1 MTKELSFY
9 TNNSDETLSL
19 GRKFA
24 DTISAGCLI
33 FLDGELGTG
42 KTTFMR
48 GFMRGLGFLGKVKS
62 PSYCLLEQ
70 YTLDL
75 TINHFDLYRFKSS
88 SEWEDAG
95 FNEFINST
103 DVNVIEWPEKAID
116 VLPTP
121 DLTVFFTYIQQG
133 GRSIKFKS
141 LSSRGEK
148 CIDILS

>member
-48 GFMRGLGFLGKVKS
+48 GFMRGLGFFRKG
-62 PSYCLLEQ
+62 
-70 YTLDL
+70 
-75 TINHFDLYRFKSS
+75 
-88 SEWEDAG
+88 
-95 FNEFINST
+95 
-103 DVNVIEWPEKAID
+103 
-116 VLPTP
+116 
-121 DLTVFFTYIQQG
+121 
-133 GRSIKFKS
+133 
-141 LSSRGEK
+141 
-148 CIDILS
+148 

>member
-48 GFMRGLGFLGKVKS
+48 GFMRGLGFL
-62 PSYCLLEQ
+62 
-70 YTLDL
+70 
-75 TINHFDLYRFKSS
+75 
-88 SEWEDAG
+88 
-95 FNEFINST
+95 
-103 DVNVIEWPEKAID
+103 
-116 VLPTP
+116 
-121 DLTVFFTYIQQG
+121 
-133 GRSIKFKS
+133 
-141 LSSRGEK
+141 
-148 CIDILS
+148 